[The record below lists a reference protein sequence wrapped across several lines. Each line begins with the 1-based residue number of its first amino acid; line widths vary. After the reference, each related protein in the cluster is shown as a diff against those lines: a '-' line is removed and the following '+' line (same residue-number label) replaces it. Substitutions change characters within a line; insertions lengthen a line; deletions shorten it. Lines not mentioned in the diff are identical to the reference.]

1 MRRSGRPTSRIASDR
16 RPLRPSTQS
25 PATTPVQTLPREDN
39 QPGCAHR
46 SRPASVLYTGSDNS
60 TSRRPRAVN
69 ASSAHARPP
78 ATPRQDRT
86 DPEAT
91 VDFPPA
97 KPHPHPASLAAKHQ
111 PSRSTSPGHQS
122 RRRASSLAGRTRRDR
137 PSNQCRP
144 VKPRSRSARP
154 TPGARSTHPPP
165 CPSTPT
171 SDPDRRRPAR
181 RHKKKTKRKEDHPRN
196 HRRPPE
202 AAAEEE
208 KNSPFIALPRAK
220 KKKKKTTKTISH
232 QNPIPMMIH
241 QRAPTCPKVSIPRP
255 HPCPRLHW
263 CERAPNHTRRPLP
276 KSHLAHRSA
285 PFIPGNAQPPSPA
298 NWKLFVALP
307 PPAETFPLRPG
318 VEIFRT
324 SVIPI
329 ECSFP
334 PSYPKWSRLGRSV
347 ILGGFALELH
357 SRAPHARISPPRWPS
372 SDFAW
377 YRRDPRATAPS
388 ELRLRS

>member
-208 KNSPFIALPRAK
+208 KTSPFIALPRAK
-220 KKKKKTTKTISH
+220 KKKKKNNQDH
-232 QNPIPMMIH
+232 L
-241 QRAPTCPKVSIPRP
+241 APKP
-255 HPCPRLHW
+255 HPHDDPSAGPHMPQSQHSPP
-263 CERAPNHTRRPLP
+263 APV
-276 KSHLAHRSA
+276 
-285 PFIPGNAQPPSPA
+285 PSPA
-298 NWKLFVALP
+298 LVRARAKP
-307 PPAETFPLRPG
+307 YPA
-318 VEIFRT
+318 
-324 SVIPI
+324 PI
-329 ECSFP
+329 TQ
-334 PSYPKWSRLGRSV
+334 K
-347 ILGGFALELH
+347 
-357 SRAPHARISPPRWPS
+357 PS
-372 SDFAW
+372 SA
-377 YRRDPRATAPS
+377 S
-388 ELRLRS
+388 